1 MSRDAHNSTIEK
13 SVGNLGLGLLS
24 RVGVHTAVSTYDRP
38 PQDLEIMMAT
48 TITMP
53 ALAARKTTVS
63 SVPSDPLL
71 DPLDGNIRRVV
82 QAKEASQTTKKDVR
96 KRYVDPTIC
105 EGDYAA
111 AELEFMHA
119 MNEYKQSS
127 RRMFPT
133 WSEVLEVLCD
143 LGYKKATV
151 EGAVQGTPTKAA
163 QIGTGPHFNSEPLR
177 RRVTRPAV

>member
-1 MSRDAHNSTIEK
+1 M
-13 SVGNLGLGLLS
+13 L
-24 RVGVHTAVSTYDRP
+24 
-38 PQDLEIMMAT
+38 T
-48 TITMP
+48 TIVTRP
-53 ALAARKTTVS
+53 VREVRKTTTSPVS
-63 SVPSDPLL
+63 GERSLAP
-71 DPLDGNIRRVV
+71 DGGTPRRIVR
-82 QAKEASQTTKKDVR
+82 AKEASRAEKKDVR

-119 MNEYKQSS
+119 MQEYKQSS
-127 RRMFPT
+127 GRMFPT

-151 EGAVQGTPTKAA
+151 EGAVQGTPNGAA
-163 QIGTGPHFNSEPLR
+163 QIGTGPHLNSEPLR